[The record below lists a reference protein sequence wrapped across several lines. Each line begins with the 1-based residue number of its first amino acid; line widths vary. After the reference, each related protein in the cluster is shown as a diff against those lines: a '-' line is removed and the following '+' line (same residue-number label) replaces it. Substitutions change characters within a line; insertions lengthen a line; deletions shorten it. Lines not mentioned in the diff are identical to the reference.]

1 MRRSHRELVG
11 ADWSEGQ
18 VGAFGGKNEGCRV
31 GTAELIPRPLPV
43 ADLLTCGGEPE
54 SGVVERDRNL
64 DLAVTEIDNPMMFG
78 QIAPQQ

>member
-1 MRRSHRELVG
+1 MRRSDRELVG
-11 ADWSEGQ
+11 AGWSEGQ
-18 VGAFGGKNEGCRV
+18 VVALGGQNEGCRV
-31 GTAELIPRPLPV
+31 CTTQLIPRPLPV
-43 ADLLTCGGEPE
+43 ANLLTGGGEPE

>member
-1 MRRSHRELVG
+1 MRCSDRELVG
-11 ADWSEGQ
+11 AGRSEGQ
-18 VGAFGGKNEGCRV
+18 VVALSGKNEGCRV
-31 GTAELIPRPLPV
+31 GTAQLVPRPLPV
-43 ADLLTCGGEPE
+43 ANLLTCGGEPE